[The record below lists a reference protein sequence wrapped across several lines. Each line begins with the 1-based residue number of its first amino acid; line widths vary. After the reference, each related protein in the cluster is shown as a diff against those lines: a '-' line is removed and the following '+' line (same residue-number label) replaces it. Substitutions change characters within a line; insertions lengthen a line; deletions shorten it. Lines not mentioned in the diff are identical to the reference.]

1 MLKKERLLF
10 CVADMDAIDFCR
22 VLGKYGLKFE
32 IGELRESPRSKIT
45 ESSSKEDYIHKQHYR
60 IFTVYVS
67 EHKAA
72 ALQDELM
79 SNHFI

>member
-45 ESSSKEDYIHKQHYR
+45 ESSSKEDYIRKQHYR

-67 EHKAA
+67 EHKVA

>member
-32 IGELRESPRSKIT
+32 IGERRESPRSKIT
-45 ESSSKEDYIHKQHYR
+45 ESSSKEDYIRKQHYR

>member
-1 MLKKERLLF
+1 MFKKKRLIF
-10 CVADMDAIDFCR
+10 PVADMDAIDFCR
-22 VLGKYGLKFE
+22 ILGKYSLKFE

-45 ESSSKEDYIHKQHYR
+45 ESSSKEDYIRKQHYR

-67 EHKAA
+67 EHKSAD
-72 ALQDELM
+72 LQDELM